1 MLPDVATLATFT
13 TLVYCQRYTTAAE
26 RRPPSSLFPLRK
38 QGKIRE
44 D

>member
-1 MLPDVATLATFT
+1 MLPYVGTLATLP

-26 RRPPSSLFPLRK
+26 RRPPSCLFPLRK